1 MGCRT
6 VSSGNK
12 ITNCGS
18 CGEVLLG
25 DAIKVAA
32 NLHYHIHC
40 FTCTECG
47 CELVNTGFFTKVC
60 LHLIIYFSQHSG
72 YSFIEY
78 RTVCQI
84 RITRLCVCSFERN
97 AIICLHCVSSNLV
110 SWSISNLCD

>member
-1 MGCRT
+1 MVECSVGSLAFSQSFQYDYSINVCSVTSNLLADQLTNYYFKVCVMGCRT

-40 FTCTECG
+40 FTCSECG
-47 CELVNTGFFTKVC
+47 CELVNTGFFTKV
-60 LHLIIYFSQHSG
+60 
-72 YSFIEY
+72 
-78 RTVCQI
+78 
-84 RITRLCVCSFERN
+84 RLFYYLLFLLSTFR
-97 AIICLHCVSSNLV
+97 
-110 SWSISNLCD
+110 